1 MADRRAGFTLIE
13 LMVASVLASIL
24 MIFVL
29 ETFTVNN
36 FAYSRIDA
44 VVGSQQSLRVISSL
58 LERDIRHAGFMLREE
73 AALCGLDDDDGP
85 DTLYV
90 TDHNAPETGNLT
102 TMYDGSEVQG
112 VVTNVP
118 TGTVTLLLDSIFLES
133 TVASASYDT
142 DGNGTNDSDFQV
154 GGGAIIVDFES
165 PGRGSACG
173 TVTGVN
179 IGANTVTINVRT
191 APLGLA
197 GGVIQLIVL
206 PAIEYRIVGTRLF
219 RNGLLLSNE
228 IEDMQ
233 ASLYF
238 DVNGD
243 NLVDAGEIL
252 GDGVGNDYLAAAND
266 AADLRGVQLSLVART
281 RLEDPNFSGFFQATE
296 NRNAVAGQDGFRRR
310 VHTNTIRLRNV
321 GSRIEG
327 L

>member
-1 MADRRAGFTLIE
+1 VGRAGFTLIE
-13 LMVASVLASIL
+13 LMVSSVLAAIL
-24 MIFVL
+24 MVFVL

-36 FAYSRIDA
+36 FAYTRIDA

-58 LERDIRHAGFMLREE
+58 LERDVRHAGFMLREE
-73 AALCGLDDDDGP
+73 SALCGLDDDDGP

-90 TDHNAPETGNLT
+90 TDHNAPETGSLT
-102 TMYDGSEVQG
+102 TMYEGNEVQG
-112 VVTNVP
+112 VVNNVP
-118 TGTVTLLLDSIFLES
+118 NGTVTLLLDSVFLES
-133 TVASASYDT
+133 TVAGASYDT

-154 GGGAIIVDFES
+154 GGGAIIVDSEN
-165 PGRGSACG
+165 PARGSACG

-179 IGANTVTINVRT
+179 IGANAVTINVRT
-191 APLGLA
+191 LPLGLA
-197 GGVIQLIVL
+197 GANVQLTVV
-206 PAIEYRIVGTRLF
+206 PAIEYRIAGAQLF

-228 IEDMQ
+228 IEDLQ
-233 ASLYF
+233 VSLYF

-252 GDGVGNDYLAAAND
+252 GDGVGSDYLASASD

-281 RLEDPNFSGFFQATE
+281 RLEDPNFNGFFQATQ
-296 NRNAVAGQDGFRRR
+296 NRNPVAGNDGFRRR
-310 VHTNTIRLRNV
+310 VHNNTIRLRNV